1 MKIYDTSTGIKPIAR
16 KLTSQFSEMF
26 DENQK
31 IDYGKLGVAKEKNMK
46 TKRGT

>member
-1 MKIYDTSTGIKPIAR
+1 MEISATSIRNNPSAR
-16 KLTSQFSEMF
+16 KSISQFSEMF